1 MQPDKASGLQAGE
14 VSSIA
19 PDPWRD
25 RQRPYDY
32 DAVVVGA
39 SVAGCTVATF
49 LGRQGARVA
58 LLERSPNVDVYKV
71 ICTHAIM
78 PSATGT
84 LHRLGLVEQ
93 IEAAGGVRNAADLWT
108 RRGWVRPRSPAGVKD
123 LPYGYNIRRERLD
136 PMIRSLAART
146 DGVDYV
152 PGATVTELI
161 RDQAGR
167 PSGVRAAVGG
177 KDREVRARVVIGA
190 DGRDSKVAELAGLP
204 AKVKPNA
211 RFAYFA
217 HYENI
222 TVPSAQPMTL
232 WNLEP
237 GGASAFVNDEG
248 ITVMACMPTKDQL
261 PEFRE
266 DLEGAFVRY
275 FADLHEG
282 PDLSAGRRV
291 TKIMGRLD
299 MSNIR
304 RRASGPGVAL
314 VGDAAQAT
322 DPLVG
327 VGCGWALQS
336 GEWLATEL
344 DGALSSE
351 RDVDR
356 ALARYRR
363 RHRRA
368 LAVHHWMISDYST
381 GRPLNPMER
390 MLFTAAPRDQHVA
403 RALHLLLSRMATPQ
417 RTITPSVIARAAWV
431 SARVALTSAKSA

>member
-1 MQPDKASGLQAGE
+1 MQPPAAVKEGD
-14 VSSIA
+14 VSSIGE
-19 PDPWRD
+19 
-25 RQRPYDY
+25 RPCDY

-58 LLERSPNVDVYKV
+58 LLERSPNEDVYKV

-78 PSATGT
+78 PCATDT
-84 LHRLGLVEQ
+84 LSRLGLVEQ
-93 IEAAGGVRNAADLWT
+93 IEAAGGLRNAADLWT
-108 RRGWVRPRSPAGVKD
+108 RRGWVRPRSPAGARE
-123 LPYGYNIRRERLD
+123 LPYGYNIRRERFD
-136 PMIRSLAART
+136 PMIRTLAART

-152 PGATVTELI
+152 PGATVTALI

-167 PSGVRAAVGG
+167 PSGVRAAVGSE
-177 KDREVRARVVIGA
+177 DRAVHARVVIGA

-204 AKVKPNA
+204 ATVKPNA
-211 RFAYFA
+211 RFIYFA
-217 HYENI
+217 HYKNLA
-222 TVPSAQPMTL
+222 VPSGKPVTL

-237 GGASAFVNDEG
+237 GGAAAFVNDDG
-248 ITVMACMPTKDQL
+248 ITVMVCTPTKDRL

-275 FADLHEG
+275 LADLPDG

-314 VGDAAQAT
+314 IGDAAQAT

-336 GEWLATEL
+336 GEWLAAEL
-344 DGALSSE
+344 DGTLSSD
-351 RDVDR
+351 RDVDH
-356 ALARYRR
+356 ALGRYRQ
-363 RHRRA
+363 RHGRA
-368 LAVHHWMISDYST
+368 LAVHHRMISDYST
-381 GRPLNPMER
+381 GRPLNRMER

-403 RALHLLLSRMATPQ
+403 RALHMLLSRMATPQ

-431 SARVALTSAKSA
+431 SARVALRKTRAA

>member
-1 MQPDKASGLQAGE
+1 MQPDRKEPRTGDADSL
-14 VSSIA
+14 A

-25 RQRPYDY
+25 RRRAYDY

-39 SVAGCTVATF
+39 SVAGCTVATL
-49 LGRQGARVA
+49 LGRLGARVA
-58 LLERSPNVDVYKV
+58 LLERSPNEDVYKV

-84 LHRLGLVEQ
+84 LRRLGLVEQ

-108 RRGWVRPRSPAGVKD
+108 RRGWVRPRSPAGGGE
-123 LPYGYNIRRERLD
+123 LPYGYNIRRERFD
-136 PMIRSLAART
+136 PMIRSLAACT

-152 PGATVTELI
+152 PGATVTDLI

-167 PSGVRAAVGG
+167 PSGVRAAIGG
-177 KDREVRARVVIGA
+177 EGREVRARVVIGA

-204 AKVKPNA
+204 AKIKPNA

-217 HYENI
+217 HYENL
-222 TVPSAQPMTL
+222 TVPSEQPMTL

-237 GGASAFVNDEG
+237 GGAAAFVNDDG
-248 ITVMACMPTKDQL
+248 ITVMVCTPTKDRL

-275 FADLHEG
+275 FADLPEG

-314 VGDAAQAT
+314 IGDAAQAT

-336 GEWLATEL
+336 GEWLASEL
-344 DGALSSE
+344 DGTLSSD
-351 RDVDR
+351 RDVDH
-356 ALARYRR
+356 ALGRYRR

-403 RALHLLLSRMATPQ
+403 RALHMLLSRMATPQ
-417 RTITPSVIARAAWV
+417 RTITPSVVARAAWV
-431 SARVALTSAKSA
+431 SARAMLTSTKRI

>member
-1 MQPDKASGLQAGE
+1 VDE
-14 VSSIA
+14 
-19 PDPWRD
+19 
-25 RQRPYDY
+25 Y
-32 DAVVVGA
+32 DAVVVGG
-39 SVAGCTVATF
+39 SVAGCATATF

-58 LLERSPNVDVYKV
+58 LLERSPNENAYKV

-78 PSATGT
+78 PCATGT
-84 LHRLGLVEQ
+84 LRRLGLAES
-93 IEAAGGVRNAADLWT
+93 IEAAGGLRSHADLWT
-108 RRGWVRPRSPAGVKD
+108 RRGWVRPRPRAGAKE

-136 PMIRSLAART
+136 PMIRSLAACT
-146 DGVDYV
+146 EGVDYL

-161 RDQAGR
+161 RDHAGR
-167 PSGVRAAVGG
+167 PRGVRATVGG
-177 KDREVRARVVIGA
+177 EDREVHARVVIGA

-204 AKVKPNA
+204 AKVKPNG
-211 RFAYFA
+211 RFIYFA
-217 HYENI
+217 HYKDL
-222 TVPSAQPMTL
+222 TVPSGKPLTL

-237 GGASAFVNDEG
+237 GGTSAFVNDDG
-248 ITVMACMPTKDQL
+248 ITVMVCAPTKDQL

-275 FADLHEG
+275 LADLPEG

-291 TKIMGRLD
+291 SKIMGRLD

-336 GEWLATEL
+336 GEWLASEL
-344 DGALSSE
+344 EGALSSD

-356 ALARYRR
+356 ALGRYRR

-368 LAVHHWMISDYST
+368 LAVHHWMICDYST
-381 GRPLNPMER
+381 GRPLRPMER

-403 RALHLLLSRMATPQ
+403 RALHMLLGRMATPQ
-417 RTITPSVIARAAWV
+417 RILTPGLLARAGWV
-431 SARVALTSAKSA
+431 SARVALTKATSA